1 MERFHYLPSTWREQI
16 GFPICVQIAGISIH
30 PVFSIH
36 SGFIVEFEHHDV
48 LPAVSVSRKRSS
60 ESQQP
65 FGITLPS
72 KLCSLSESATV
83 PPKDPYT
90 PAGVSSV
97 KETGDNVS
105 KPVATPVK
113 STYHYVVPRSCW
125 VCSTTKLTKQ
135 KMREVYQATLIYHRS
150 TKDTEQLSSKE

>member
-1 MERFHYLPSTWREQI
+1 MLPT
-16 GFPICVQIAGISIH
+16 
-30 PVFSIH
+30 
-36 SGFIVEFEHHDV
+36 
-48 LPAVSVSRKRSS
+48 VSVSRKRSS

-72 KLCSLSESATV
+72 KLCSLSESAAV

-135 KMREVYQATLIYHRS
+135 KMREVYQATLVYHRS
-150 TKDTEQLSSKE
+150 TKDTEQLSSSKE

>member
-1 MERFHYLPSTWREQI
+1 M
-16 GFPICVQIAGISIH
+16 
-30 PVFSIH
+30 
-36 SGFIVEFEHHDV
+36 
-48 LPAVSVSRKRSS
+48 LPAVSVSRKRSR

-97 KETGDNVS
+97 KEAGDNVS

-150 TKDTEQLSSKE
+150 TKDTATIFKGVESSVDIFCIAEFVFVWEPFYSRC

>member
-1 MERFHYLPSTWREQI
+1 M
-16 GFPICVQIAGISIH
+16 
-30 PVFSIH
+30 
-36 SGFIVEFEHHDV
+36 

-97 KETGDNVS
+97 KEAGDNVS

-135 KMREVYQATLIYHRS
+135 KMREVYQGHRATIF
-150 TKDTEQLSSKE
+150 KGVESSVDIFCIAEFVFVWEPFYSRC